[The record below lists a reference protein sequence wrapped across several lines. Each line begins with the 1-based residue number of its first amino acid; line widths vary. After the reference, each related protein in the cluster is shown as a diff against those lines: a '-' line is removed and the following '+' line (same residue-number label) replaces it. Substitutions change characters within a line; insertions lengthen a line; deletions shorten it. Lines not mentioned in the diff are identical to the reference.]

1 MNIYYISCSSFMLK
15 LFVYD
20 DFVTWK
26 HYLKTGQ
33 FFLPP
38 LLFFS
43 PLLCFPF
50 PSSFL
55 FAFFFMNS
63 SSNTELHS
71 PCSCP
76 QKRVMF
82 LLRRIP
88 FSTRHIPA
96 RRKGRL
102 IKPSSGLTWLWLVAC
117 WLIKLSFKILNV
129 SYFCF
134 SKHSEVL
141 LYSLFIMFW
150 KT

>member
-1 MNIYYISCSSFMLK
+1 MLIIYIKVVCLWWLYN
-15 LFVYD
+15 
-20 DFVTWK
+20 
-26 HYLKTGQ
+26 LKTL
-33 FFLPP
+33 FENLPIFSP
-38 LLFFS
+38 ALFFS

-50 PSSFL
+50 LSSFL
-55 FAFFFMNS
+55 FALFFVNS

-96 RRKGRL
+96 RRKGWL
-102 IKPSSGLTWLWLVAC
+102 IKPSSGLTWLWLVAH